1 MPVGS
6 PEVPEFLAG
15 AGLARQ
21 AYEFAAEAHAGQKR
35 KGGESPYIAHPAEV
49 ARLLDAEGIADE
61 ELLAA
66 AFLHDVVEDT
76 DHELEEIYDGFG
88 DGVGELV
95 EAMTE
100 DRSVEPYEARKEHHR
115 DQVEAAGE
123 RTALIYSA
131 DKLANVRDMRTIY
144 ASIGE
149 AAASR
154 FKAPID
160 VRVRLWR
167 GDVEM
172 LDRLVPELALV
183 DELRSELDAFEAER
197 ATTA

>member
-1 MPVGS
+1 MPVRS
-6 PEVPEFLAG
+6 PEIPEFLTR

-21 AYEFAAEAHAGQKR
+21 AYEFAAEAHVGQKR
-35 KGGESPYIAHPAEV
+35 KGGESPYIAHPVEV
-49 ARLLDAEGIADE
+49 ARLLDAEGVADE

-76 DHELEEIYDGFG
+76 DHALEEIYDGFG

-183 DELRSELDAFEAER
+183 DELRSELEAFEAER

>member
-6 PEVPEFLAG
+6 PEVPEFLTG

-21 AYEFAAEAHAGQKR
+21 AYEFAAEAHAGQQR
-35 KGGESPYIAHPAEV
+35 KGGDAPYIAHPVEV
-49 ARLLDAEGIADE
+49 GRLLDAEGVADE

-66 AFLHDVVEDT
+66 VFLHDVVEDT
-76 DHELEEIYDGFG
+76 DHELEDIYDSFG
-88 DGVGELV
+88 DGVGQLV

-100 DRSVEPYEARKEHHR
+100 DGSIEPYEARKDHHR
-115 DQVEAAGE
+115 DQVEAAGR
-123 RTALIYSA
+123 RTAQIYAA
-131 DKLANVRDMRTIY
+131 DKLANLRDLRTLY
-144 ASIGE
+144 AAVGE

-183 DELRSELDAFEAER
+183 EELRSELDAFEAER